1 MAERLSSLDEGS
13 PTAAKCQALTRIV
26 RRVRPGLT
34 RYIGSAED
42 LKTAGIIGSHMIPG
56 PGDRILDFQYGN
68 RSDWD
73 GKRGR
78 GIQQVFW
85 CEGRLAVY
93 CWSHDEKS
101 SEVVQPS
108 WNVQKDGNVV
118 ALPTAARKVVKNRR
132 TRAMAFA
139 ANIVPFNRPDRCGAR
154 GQCATT

>member
-1 MAERLSSLDEGS
+1 
-13 PTAAKCQALTRIV
+13 
-26 RRVRPGLT
+26 
-34 RYIGSAED
+34 
-42 LKTAGIIGSHMIPG
+42 MIPG

-73 GKRGR
+73 GKSGR

-93 CWSHDEKS
+93 CWSHDDKS

-108 WNVQKDGNVV
+108 WNVLRNGNVI

-132 TRAMAFA
+132 TRVTAST
-139 ANIVPFNRPDRCGAR
+139 ANIVPFNRSDRRGAPE
-154 GQCATT
+154 QSAPT